1 MYYVGISGITDADLG
16 FMGYTLVG
24 QNDEF
29 KMYQDYRG
37 EVHIVDKESPMLKVD
52 DVNDAQALAQ
62 RSSCPSVVNMP

>member
-1 MYYVGISGITDADLG
+1 
-16 FMGYTLVG
+16 MGYTLVG